1 MLALLQIYSVNLDK
15 SLPFSGPQFPLLE
28 NKRVRQV
35 ISEDLL
41 RIESFRVRY
50 HGVMTCP
57 TVWEGANMS

>member
-1 MLALLQIYSVNLDK
+1 MLALLQICYVNLDK

-28 NKRVRQV
+28 NKRFRQA

-41 RIESFRVRY
+41 RTESFRVRY
-50 HGVMTCP
+50 QRVMTCP